1 MKKGPSR
8 RRQGGGGGGKK
19 SWILWTASYSLTSVS
34 SWVMQSVPTFDWCFC
49 LVKWWKQTGESEGR
63 DWVLTPQDASSTVGQ
78 WFPELSFSIYKVG
91 IKCLSPRL
99 VKALAAKPNY
109 LSSVT
114 EQCMAEGKNP
124 LWQVVPWPPCMHCD
138 VHAGVSLWTHIHT
151 INKCN
156 KKS

>member
-114 EQCMAEGKNP
+114 WAVYGGREKPTLASGP
-124 LWQVVPWPPCMHCD
+124 LTSMH
-138 VHAGVSLWTHIHT
+138 ALWRARWGESVNTHTH
-151 INKCN
+151 NK
-156 KKS
+156 